1 MINQKLDNNLTA
13 INDFKQLLLQSR
25 EEILAKQ
32 KGGKKDPQIV
42 KMASFFGTVLKKVE
56 MVLGGFDEA
65 KHSIKL
71 VGTKNS
77 QVKQLLDSLEKD
89 LNSLRNRSRR
99 H

>member
-1 MINQKLDNNLTA
+1 MI
-13 INDFKQLLLQSR
+13 
-25 EEILAKQ
+25 
-32 KGGKKDPQIV
+32 
-42 KMASFFGTVLKKVE
+42 FFYGSVLKKVE

-71 VGTKNS
+71 VGSKNS
-77 QVKQLLDSLEKD
+77 QVKQMLDILEKD